1 MNRTKHIEYVFDDAS
16 ELYRR
21 LKDTQP
27 YAVVF
32 AREEHATLVCAALS
46 APCVRVTSRAD
57 FLAECTK
64 RGAIV
69 AFVDL
74 DLLAQSDGQ
83 IRDIAIIG
91 LIDDEPAATLPTSI
105 ISFDRY
111 SWLSHLITTTMLVAP
126 LARAHLQKLLE
137 RVVDGPEH
145 DMIGTA
151 GVGRV
156 ALLARASRRDARF
169 ERMAEFFTKQGLSTR
184 ATSVIAEVAEEL
196 VMNALY
202 DAPVESGYFEQ
213 AIPRTEDVDLP
224 VDRAC
229 EISYGMDEGNVFIR
243 VRDPFGA
250 LSRERLLEVLNRCS
264 AKSVGLDESRGGA
277 GLGLWRVFSS
287 ASTIAITV
295 VPGRITDIVVGIATK
310 NGRVV
315 KNLLAIHLFF
325 HAKTISALDAV
336 VSDDQEELLDR
347 SITLIHVA

>member
-1 MNRTKHIEYVFDDAS
+1 MNRTKFIEYVFDDAS
-16 ELYRR
+16 GLYRR
-21 LKDTQP
+21 LKDAQP

-32 AREEHATLVCAALS
+32 AREEHASLICAALA
-46 APCVRVTSRAD
+46 APCVRVSSRAG
-57 FLAECTK
+57 FLTECAK
-64 RGAIV
+64 RNAIV

-74 DLLAQSDGQ
+74 DLLVQSDGQ
-83 IRDIAIIG
+83 IRDIAIVGI
-91 LIDDEPAATLPTSI
+91 LDDEPAATLPTSI
-105 ISFDRY
+105 VSFERY
-111 SWLSHLITTTMLVAP
+111 SWLSHLITTAMLAAP
-126 LARAHLQKLLE
+126 LARSHLAKLLE

-156 ALLARASRRDARF
+156 ALLARASRREARF
-169 ERMAEFFTKQGLSTR
+169 ERMTKFFAKQGLSTR
-184 ATSVIAEVAEEL
+184 ATAVIEEVSEEL

-202 DAPVESGYFEQ
+202 DAPVESGFFEH

-264 AKSVGLDESRGGA
+264 SKSVGLDESRGGA

-310 NGRVV
+310 NGRVA
-315 KNLLAIHLFF
+315 KNLLAVHLFF
-325 HAKTISALDAV
+325 HAKTISALDAMV
-336 VSDDQEELLDR
+336 ADDQDELLDR
-347 SITLIHVA
+347 SITLVHVA